1 MKKWYAE
8 EFEWEIGV
16 IGFLS
21 GAHKEP

>member
-21 GAHKEP
+21 GDHTE